1 MRIIISGIQGAGKTT
16 RIAEICRQLASRYSI
31 GGVITTGSWE
41 NGIRSGYQ
49 LVNVATGETHPFAE
63 TNNFSQAIRLGRY
76 FVHPSALEFG
86 LQAISDA
93 SQSDCLVID
102 EVGHWE
108 LNSYGWAPALNSL
121 SQQNYWEVWG
131 VGMKNL
137 SAVQYRWPRDKEIV
151 IAPDQQFNILRTS

>member
-1 MRIIISGIQGAGKTT
+1 MRIIISGMQGAGKTT

-86 LQAISDA
+86 LQAIS
-93 SQSDCLVID
+93 
-102 EVGHWE
+102 
-108 LNSYGWAPALNSL
+108 Y
-121 SQQNYWEVWG
+121 
-131 VGMKNL
+131 
-137 SAVQYRWPRDKEIV
+137 AV
-151 IAPDQQFNILRTS
+151 FS